1 MGFDFIVIV
10 SLLLSHR
17 GFFFVFGREISFYG
31 GFQHA
36 PVDGCLITS
45 CDFGALAGGYE
56 GMSFYSAILIQEV

>member
-10 SLLLSHR
+10 SLLLFHR
-17 GFFFVFGREISFYG
+17 GFFFVFGRETSFYG

-56 GMSFYSAILIQEV
+56 GMSFYSAILIQKV